1 MNRIMDTLENMHILI
16 DQLSVL
22 VKDQQQSLGSIP
34 QKIRSEAAAA
44 CIRND
49 IISEKVQEL
58 FQAAEKMEESIQPLL
73 QDLR

>member
-1 MNRIMDTLENMHILI
+1 MDRFMDTLENMHILI

-22 VKDQQQSLGSIP
+22 VKDQQQSLGNIP
-34 QKIRSEAAAA
+34 QKIGSEAAAA

-58 FQAAEKMEESIQPLL
+58 F
-73 QDLR
+73 

>member
-1 MNRIMDTLENMHILI
+1 MDRFMDTLENMHILI

-22 VKDQQQSLGSIP
+22 VKDQQESLNSIP
-34 QKIRSEAAAA
+34 QEIGSEAAAA

-49 IISEKVQEL
+49 IIAEKVQEL